1 MTDAEVGL
9 SEGATPTDRQP
20 GSIGPDRMTTPVS
33 QPQDD
38 ARWSPETARLSGGER
53 ARMVPYGALA
63 EERARRRDLQREL
76 RESRDARQRLQALLE
91 GRQDPPQARPEA
103 NAGEALPDAAEAAS
117 GAGRDD
123 PAGSVE
129 GQAIPPEDYAATQ
142 EERAF
147 RTQILQSV
155 RSYVRAQP
163 DFMDAYQHARQA
175 RIEELSELGYS
186 ADEAAAITFDNE
198 AEVIRNAY
206 ATGRN
211 PAQVIYD
218 YALTRGYPG
227 KGAASQPPVS
237 APLGGAAARPAEGGM
252 TEAEKVALAARG
264 QAGSKSLSSAGGG
277 ALGTLTLE
285 ALASLADDEFAE
297 ATKGDRWQRLLR
309 GS

>member
-1 MTDAEVGL
+1 MNDAEMGM
-9 SEGATPTDRQP
+9 SEGAMPADRQP
-20 GSIGPDRMTTPVS
+20 GPVEPDRMRAPID
-33 QPQDD
+33 QPQDV
-38 ARWSPETARLSGGER
+38 ARASLETARLSGEER
-53 ARMVPYGALA
+53 VRMVPYGALA

-76 RESRDARQRLQALLE
+76 RESRDARHRLQAMLE
-91 GRQDPPQARPEA
+91 GRQDPAQARPGADVE
-103 NAGEALPDAAEAAS
+103 EALPDALEAAS

-123 PAGSVE
+123 PAARMEDRAVR
-129 GQAIPPEDYAATQ
+129 PEEFAAAQ

-155 RSYVRAQP
+155 RNYVRTQP

-175 RIEELSELGYS
+175 RIEELSGLGYS
-186 ADEAAAITFDNE
+186 PDEAVAITFDNE

-211 PAQVIYD
+211 PAQVIYE

-227 KGAASQPPVS
+227 SAGAFQLPVS
-237 APLGGAAARPAEGGM
+237 APPRGATAQAAEGGM
-252 TEAEKVALAARG
+252 SAAEKVALAARG
-264 QAGSKSLSSAGGG
+264 QAGAKSLSTAGGG

-285 ALASLADDEFAE
+285 ALAGLADDEFAE